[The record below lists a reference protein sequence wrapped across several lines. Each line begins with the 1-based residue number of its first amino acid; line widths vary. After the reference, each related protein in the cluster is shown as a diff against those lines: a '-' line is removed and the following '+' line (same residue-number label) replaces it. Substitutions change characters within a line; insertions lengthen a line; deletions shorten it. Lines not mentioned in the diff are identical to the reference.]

1 MAKSIGS
8 LAEEIMNNEFAG
20 DTPSPLASSPFDTE
34 EKQLDI
40 RGVTVPNSFMA
51 SILSEETQE
60 EDKLIEP
67 VTQQVQDSAE
77 PEVNLFGNPPEKA
90 QHLMDRLQALVDE
103 AEGIISEM
111 TAVGALG
118 VGSGKKLLK
127 ASKKKSKRRYTE
139 EFILRML
146 KEKDDNPWAICHA
159 STGPKKTSKFER
171 CVKHIKAKGRGK

>member
-77 PEVNLFGNPPEKA
+77 PE
-90 QHLMDRLQALVDE
+90 
-103 AEGIISEM
+103 
-111 TAVGALG
+111 
-118 VGSGKKLLK
+118 
-127 ASKKKSKRRYTE
+127 
-139 EFILRML
+139 
-146 KEKDDNPWAICHA
+146 
-159 STGPKKTSKFER
+159 
-171 CVKHIKAKGRGK
+171 